1 LWHGGQASKQALAKV
16 LMRGMPFE
24 TEGGPRKGERQAER
38 IGQQIISRA
47 RQLVRAECSD
57 AWWYSNSV
65 WQRWKSSR
73 QGPDV
78 FSK

>member
-57 AWWYSNSV
+57 AW
-65 WQRWKSSR
+65 
-73 QGPDV
+73 
-78 FSK
+78 